1 MARRLVYGCALLALM
16 FWAGLV
22 NAGIPATSA
31 ECQDN
36 VSQEKALTACTAF
49 IAEGNHTPK
58 EMAHAYF
65 RRAVAHDN
73 FSEDQEA
80 MADITKA
87 MELDPTN
94 GQYVFGHGNMIWT
107 MDTERKQSAKVIAD
121 YTKAIALQPD
131 SALYYASRC
140 HIYFTQRNLSAAK
153 ADCNKALELDPDSRE
168 AAAAMEEMGQGN

>member
-1 MARRLVYGCALLALM
+1 MASRSVYGFALLAL
-16 FWAGLV
+16 FLWPARLS
-22 NAGIPATSA
+22 AGIPATSA

-49 IAEGNHTPK
+49 IAESNHSPK
-58 EMAHAYF
+58 ELAHAYF

-73 FSEDQEA
+73 FAEDQEA

-107 MDTERKQSAKVIAD
+107 MDSERKQTAKVIAD
-121 YTKAIALQPD
+121 YTKAVALQPLW
-131 SALYYASRC
+131 SKWGGGTRLRS
-140 HIYFTQRNLSAAK
+140 FSK
-153 ADCNKALELDPDSRE
+153 SSPVE
-168 AAAAMEEMGQGN
+168 ATCEEEVK